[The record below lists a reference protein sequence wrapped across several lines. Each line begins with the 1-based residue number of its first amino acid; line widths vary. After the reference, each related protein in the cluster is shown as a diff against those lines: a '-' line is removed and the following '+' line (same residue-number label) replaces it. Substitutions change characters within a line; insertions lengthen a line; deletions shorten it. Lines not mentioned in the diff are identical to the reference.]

1 VATAG
6 QPDAG
11 LLTGCG
17 MSSIRFLGR
26 GMMWATCGLM
36 ILSDAQAS
44 ARVIHIP
51 EICIRVTVPN
61 GRPVCPDLSLT
72 FHYVHGLYFDK
83 NGDCKA
89 DNPKINR
96 IGIWQEAN
104 TGDESLKDYVKTAC
118 HNRRATPVRRDLR
131 LSGMRSFLCIYP
143 EDHHDLRVNLMGYAG
158 VWDKKPSQ
166 PAIFYRAWMVTPRG
180 RLRRDMS
187 AFETFV
193 RSAKIEDGRCL
204 AYLSS

>member
-1 VATAG
+1 
-6 QPDAG
+6 
-11 LLTGCG
+11 

-26 GMMWATCGLM
+26 GIMWATCGLM
-36 ILSDAQAS
+36 AVGDTLAS

-51 EICIRVTVPN
+51 AICARVAVPK
-61 GRPVCPDLSLT
+61 GRPVCLDTSLT
-72 FHYVHGLYFDK
+72 FHYVRGLYFDK

-104 TGDESLKDYVKTAC
+104 TGDETLKDYMEIAC
-118 HNRRATPVRRDLR
+118 HNRRTTPVRRDLR
-131 LSGMRSFLCIYP
+131 LSGMRSFFCIYP
-143 EDHHDLRVNLMGYAG
+143 EDHHNLRVNLVGYAG
-158 VWDKKPSQ
+158 IWDKKPSQ

-180 RLRRDMS
+180 RLRHDMS

-193 RSAKIEDGRCL
+193 RSAKIEDASCL
-204 AYLSS
+204 ADLSD